1 MGSRGQSAK
10 KQLAQLDRASD
21 RYYNLQERADKIDNV
36 GGRFYD
42 QSTGREVP
50 REDVEKLDKDL
61 REARERFEDLR
72 DKVIERENRKN
83 AGKQPEQF
91 ETVDENDTLFTA
103 SDQGGPKTSA
113 EKAIEKSTPTLDKD
127 LIRRANEAST
137 IFDAGDATQR
147 QYDRDVKEIR
157 SMDLTATEKAQAIRD
172 LHRMTEEQLK
182 AEGQARSPYAAGM
195 GPARFNRRQ
204 VSQRADKAA
213 EARQATQNFMNNLR
227 KAQQA
232 KSKQQQAADM
242 KTALSNAIANKQLS
256 FEFGGKTWSRKSLRS
271 KTFTAR

>member
-42 QSTGREVP
+42 HSTGREVP

-72 DKVIERENRKN
+72 DKMIERENRKN

-91 ETVDENDTLFTA
+91 GTVDENDTLFTS

-113 EKAIEKSTPTLDKD
+113 EKAIERKIQNVKDRMEKIAQNSNPGAGMPQSYYNAKAELDR
-127 LIRRANEAST
+127 LR
-137 IFDAGDATQR
+137 
-147 QYDRDVKEIR
+147 
-157 SMDLTATEKAQAIRD
+157 
-172 LHRMTEEQLK
+172 EEQRK
-182 AEGQARSPYAAGM
+182 MNAARVKKQQRSSSTRKVNGYGEATTREITSSTYKRAQ
-195 GPARFNRRQ
+195 RRLEQ
-204 VSQRADKAA
+204 DVA
-213 EARQATQNFMNNLR
+213 NFMGR
-227 KAQQA
+227 
-232 KSKQQQAADM
+232 
-242 KTALSNAIANKQLS
+242 
-256 FEFGGKTWSRKSLRS
+256 R
-271 KTFTAR
+271 

>member
-1 MGSRGQSAK
+1 MGSRGQSRK
-10 KQLAQLDRASD
+10 RQLAQLDRASD
-21 RYYNLQERADKIDNV
+21 KYNGLQERADSISNI

-42 QSTGREVP
+42 NRTGREVP
-50 REDVEKLDKDL
+50 REDVEKLDRDL
-61 REARERFEDLR
+61 TASRERFEDLR
-72 DKVIERENRKN
+72 DRMIERESRAAQRAAERAAKRQATRDRQ
-83 AGKQPEQF
+83 AG
-91 ETVDENDTLFTA
+91 
-103 SDQGGPKTSA
+103 
-113 EKAIEKSTPTLDKD
+113 TPTLDKD
-127 LIRRANEAST
+127 LVRRANEAST
-137 IFDAGDATQR
+137 IFDAGEATQR

-213 EARQATQNFMNNLR
+213 EARQATQNFMNSLR

-232 KSKQQQAADM
+232 KAKQQQAADM